1 MQTEARKLHPNLS
14 WRVPIRLRSFNRPK
28 AFSSFPVKALA
39 EAEWLSSVA
48 AVRKDWPGSA
58 ILQPP
63 TQLGAVIGL
72 VAEALR
78 CCGDE
83 PFRGT
88 VIRIDGCIGT
98 TLLYHFLA
106 TIDYAHGELVLRRKT
121 AKNLMQFV
129 AASSGKSVAVPFWI
143 FCGRSSDPRLV
154 GRLASEST
162 AAEAAIN
169 EVTYLRPPVTLMPLS
184 RRSLFTTI
192 GDQICGATSELYAS
206 AFGMTPSN

>member
-1 MQTEARKLHPNLS
+1 MQMEARKLHPNLS

-88 VIRIDGCIGT
+88 VIRIHGCIGT

-106 TIDYAHGELVLRRKT
+106 TIDYAHGELVLRWKT
-121 AKNLMQFV
+121 AKNLKQFV
-129 AASSGKSVAVPFWI
+129 AASSGKSVAVPVKLAQSFRR
-143 FCGRSSDPRLV
+143 GR
-154 GRLASEST
+154 G
-162 AAEAAIN
+162 
-169 EVTYLRPPVTLMPLS
+169 MPLS

>member
-1 MQTEARKLHPNLS
+1 MKWSPAIQKGTAVFRRSTSSPKDDEKRTHYVRHARAATMQTEARKLHPNL
-14 WRVPIRLRSFNRPK
+14 VPIRLRSFNRPK

-58 ILQPP
+58 SLQPP

-98 TLLYHFLA
+98 TLLYH
-106 TIDYAHGELVLRRKT
+106 
-121 AKNLMQFV
+121 
-129 AASSGKSVAVPFWI
+129 S
-143 FCGRSSDPRLV
+143 
-154 GRLASEST
+154 
-162 AAEAAIN
+162 
-169 EVTYLRPPVTLMPLS
+169 LRPS
-184 RRSLFTTI
+184 RCRDRF
-192 GDQICGATSELYAS
+192 DC
-206 AFGMTPSN
+206 

>member
-28 AFSSFPVKALA
+28 AFSSFPIKALA

-48 AVRKDWPGSA
+48 AVRKDWPGSG

-88 VIRIDGCIGT
+88 VIRFAAGQEDGEKAAPSECG
-98 TLLYHFLA
+98 
-106 TIDYAHGELVLRRKT
+106 DLR
-121 AKNLMQFV
+121 V
-129 AASSGKSVAVPFWI
+129 APASFPVFYP
-143 FCGRSSDPRLV
+143 
-154 GRLASEST
+154 LAS
-162 AAEAAIN
+162 
-169 EVTYLRPPVTLMPLS
+169 
-184 RRSLFTTI
+184 
-192 GDQICGATSELYAS
+192 GAL
-206 AFGMTPSN
+206 